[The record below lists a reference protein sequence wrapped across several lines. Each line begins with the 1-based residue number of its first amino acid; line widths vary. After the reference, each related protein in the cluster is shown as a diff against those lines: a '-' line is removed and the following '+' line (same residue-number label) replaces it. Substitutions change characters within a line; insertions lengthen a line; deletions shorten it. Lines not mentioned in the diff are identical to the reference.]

1 MIDVPVRVKDACRE
15 GNLLKN
21 YKFIVYNNYKLEAEL
36 QGSPYKFNVNYSTTY
51 YFTMY
56 SDDYDPYDP
65 WKYAV
70 YDANGVEID
79 GGLVIPPP
87 LGAEYLTLKV
97 DLTAGT
103 SIVLYDCPEMKV
115 IITSIGWY
123 DPEPILTI
131 ENDNLVKESVKID
144 ERLCSGDTIQ
154 FGVCEGSSLEFQY
167 FGIQNITGCRVQAS
181 VQVQYK
187 DTDHVKK
194 WHTIP
199 MGWFTVKESSRQAST
214 GIMKV
219 TAYNKLK
226 SDYLDASVN
235 AEVMA
240 LVQQG
245 EDGQSSVSLYKLLET
260 LLDGFSIE
268 RYNKIDAEITATYNY
283 SVQANSLVLCNSSGQ
298 SRNLYLNVKF
308 GHATFYIDPA
318 SPDYYEYC
326 IYTYKEALKTATLSL
341 IESVYNTQAYGTSYI
356 NAYPNGQ
363 SHSTETMT
371 LEDAVKGLYDL
382 QYYVAYSHNQNPMF
396 GLAGGTDDYILTFDG
411 DYDTKTHLPARVM
424 CQFTIPYSM
433 TISQTRE
440 TTANVSDFTDYLTS
454 LGGMGD
460 LIHVYKLDV
469 PEMAKIQI
477 NITTAER
484 LTSQNITLRDIQ
496 SSIYESNCEFG
507 KLDRETDLFSGVSL
521 TNERLYPHET
531 LYPDNSL
538 YPQGDSERGNFS
550 MYGKLWADEGN
561 IRKFR
566 NLIINYKGT
575 ETIQGSV
582 TEVDKTYTK
591 LVNADGT
598 DDYYCTNNWLFKNMV
613 WTDEA
618 IEDYAD
624 AMADKMENISWFP
637 FEMWCAGL
645 PYIETGDEIEI
656 NLDEQ
661 AYTSYVLRR
670 SLNGIQNL
678 QDDFINGTLD
688 IF

>member
-1 MIDVPVRVKDACRE
+1 MQA
-15 GNLLKN
+15 
-21 YKFIVYNNYKLEAEL
+21 F
-36 QGSPYKFNVNYSTTY
+36 
-51 YFTMY
+51 
-56 SDDYDPYDP
+56 
-65 WKYAV
+65 
-70 YDANGVEID
+70 VE
-79 GGLVIPPP
+79 V
-87 LGAEYLTLKV
+87 
-97 DLTAGT
+97 
-103 SIVLYDCPEMKV
+103 
-115 IITSIGWY
+115 
-123 DPEPILTI
+123 
-131 ENDNLVKESVKID
+131 
-144 ERLCSGDTIQ
+144 Q
-154 FGVCEGSSLEFQY
+154 F
-167 FGIQNITGCRVQAS
+167 
-181 VQVQYK
+181 K

-199 MGWFTVKESSRQAST
+199 MGWYTVKESSRQAST

-226 SDYLDASVN
+226 SDYLDASLN

-245 EDGQSSVSLYKLLET
+245 EDGQTSVSLYKLLEK
-260 LLDGFSIE
+260 LLEGFSIE
-268 RYNKIDAEITATYNY
+268 RYNKIDAEITGTYIYNG
-283 SVQANSLVLCNSSGQ
+283 VQAVSLQTTNG
-298 SRNLYLNVKF
+298 LYVNMKY
-308 GHATFYIDPA
+308 GHATLYIDPA
-318 SPDYYEYC
+318 STDYYEYC
-326 IYTYKEALKTATLSL
+326 IYEYKEILKTATLNL
-341 IESVYNTQAYGTSYI
+341 IESVYETQEYGETYI
-356 NAYPNGQ
+356 RAYPNGQ
-363 SHSTETMT
+363 SHSAESMT
-371 LEDAVKGLYDL
+371 LEQAVLNLYDL
-382 QYYVAYSHNQNPMF
+382 QYYNVSFPYNNNPMY

-433 TISQTRE
+433 AVSMSRD
-440 TTANVSDFTDYLTS
+440 TTANVSDFTDYLTNLD

-460 LIHVYKLDV
+460 LVHVYKLDV

-521 TNERLYPHET
+521 TNERLYPQET

-575 ETIQGSV
+575 ETISGSV

-598 DDYYCTNNWLFKNMV
+598 DDY
-613 WTDEA
+613 
-618 IEDYAD
+618 
-624 AMADKMENISWFP
+624 
-637 FEMWCAGL
+637 
-645 PYIETGDEIEI
+645 
-656 NLDEQ
+656 
-661 AYTSYVLRR
+661 
-670 SLNGIQNL
+670 
-678 QDDFINGTLD
+678 
-688 IF
+688 